1 MIGRLALA
9 AALATVAVVA
19 QTPSPGEDPAVQA
32 LPGLEPFAS
41 DAELAVYIDT
51 LRAQSGHGGHG
62 DVINLEE
69 IEGMEFDAAMSP
81 PPAPAAPAAEA
92 DAAASDDVTN
102 NQTAGVDEGGIVKKL
117 GDHLL
122 ILRRGRLFTVDVG
135 AGELAPVDAVDA
147 SGPDVDPSGTWYDEL
162 LVVGRTAVV
171 VGYSYQRGGTELV
184 LFDVGWDGRLG
195 YRSTYHM
202 RSNDYYSAENYAG
215 RVVDG
220 RLVFYAPLALRLWGD
235 GVTPGDVLPALRRW
249 TGDAEGRFEPIAS
262 ASRVYRPARELAP
275 GNVALHTVT
284 SCAVSDGALDCDAT
298 AVFGPFGHTFYVS
311 GTAVYAWLSGW
322 PHRSQTEPAPSML
335 YRLPLD
341 GGRPGALGVAGGP
354 IDQFSFLEA
363 DGALHVAVT
372 EWGGGQWMW
381 NSERSRQRLSLATIP
396 LASITDGSGD
406 LPDDRYRALS
416 VPEGGVD
423 VNRFVGEHL
432 LYGSSYRAGGPVHV
446 ASWRRPDTA
455 RTIATVHA
463 TERIEV
469 MGAHAVVVGAGEG
482 GLHFS
487 AMRLDGVPRLDG
499 HFRLPDAAQ
508 GETRSHGFFYRAEP
522 GERGTL
528 GLPIRRRGGRYASL
542 RDGSA
547 SVLYL
552 ENRGL
557 QLRLLGGL
565 DARPGPADDA
575 CRASCVDWYGNARPL
590 FVGDRV
596 FALLGYEL
604 VEGALGQGRIR
615 EVRRAS
621 FAPSPR
627 VTQR

>member
-9 AALATVAVVA
+9 AVALATVAVVA
-19 QTPSPGEDPAVQA
+19 QSPSTGTLPVVQA
-32 LPGLEPFAS
+32 PPGLEPFAS

-51 LRAQSGHGGHG
+51 LRARQSRESRGMFYMVEEAELS
-62 DVINLEE
+62 DVTV
-69 IEGMEFDAAMSP
+69 S
-81 PPAPAAPAAEA
+81 AAPLARAAEA
-92 DAAASDDVTN
+92 DGVTN

-122 ILRRGRLFTVDVG
+122 VLRRGRLFTVDVG
-135 AGELAPVDAVDA
+135 DDGLAPVDAVDA
-147 SGPDVDPSGTWYDEL
+147 SGPDVDPRGTWYDEL
-162 LVVGRTAVV
+162 LMVGRTAVV

-184 LFDVGWDGRLG
+184 LFDVGQDGRLD

-202 RSNDYYSAENYAG
+202 RSNDYYSAENYAS

-220 RLVFYAPLALRLWGD
+220 KLVFYTPLALRLWGED
-235 GVTPGDVLPALRRW
+235 VSPSDVLPALRRW
-249 TGDAEGRFEPIAS
+249 TGDADGRFKPIAS
-262 ASRVYRPARELAP
+262 ASRVYRPAREAES

-322 PHRSQTEPAPSML
+322 PQSRAEPPASLL

-341 GGRPGALGVAGGP
+341 GGRPGALGVTGGP

-396 LASITDGSGD
+396 LAAITDGSDD
-406 LPDDRYRALS
+406 LPDDRYHPLAVS
-416 VPEGGVD
+416 EGGVD
-423 VNRFVGEHL
+423 VNRFVGDHL
-432 LYGSSYRAGGPVHV
+432 LYGSSYTPGDPVHV
-446 ASWRRPDTA
+446 VSWRRPG
-455 RTIATVHA
+455 TVRPIQTEHA

-469 MGAHAVVVGAGEG
+469 MGEHAVVVGSGDG
-482 GLHFS
+482 DLHFS
-487 AMRLDGVPRLDG
+487 AVRLDGLPRLDG

-508 GETRSHGFFYRAEP
+508 GETRSHGFFYRPEP
-522 GERGTL
+522 NERGTL
-528 GLPIRRRGGRYASL
+528 GLPVRHRGGRYASL

-565 DARPGPADDA
+565 DARPEPSDDG
-575 CRASCVDWYGNARPL
+575 CKASCVDWYGNARPL
-590 FVGDRV
+590 FLGDRV

-604 VEGALGQGRIR
+604 VEGTLGRGRIR

-621 FAPSPR
+621 FAPSPQ